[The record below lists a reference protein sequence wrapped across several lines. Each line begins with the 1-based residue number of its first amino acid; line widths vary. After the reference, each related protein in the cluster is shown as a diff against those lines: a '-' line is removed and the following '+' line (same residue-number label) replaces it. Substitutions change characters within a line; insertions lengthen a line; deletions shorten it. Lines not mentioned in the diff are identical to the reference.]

1 MSIPCTKPPKNI
13 FFSRKDNWRRH
24 MLRHKLENESE
35 PSQQVVDEEIKIE
48 EEVEIGSPV
57 DEIEKPKPVD

>member
-1 MSIPCTKPPKNI
+1 
-13 FFSRKDNWRRH
+13 